1 MKEGHELVGHEKF
14 KECLEYFKEVAAE
27 SENMAECDFE

>member
-27 SENMAECDFE
+27 VKPLFLLYIE